1 LAELARLD
9 GLIGGAGNKPVAS
22 MANAV
27 SQTEKIRDW
36 VSTAAAAKFLIN
48 YILIKLNGLLRSSN
62 ALVTNYL
69 NMTSRFI

>member
-9 GLIGGAGNKPVAS
+9 GLIGGAGSKPAAS

-36 VSTAAAAKFLIN
+36 VSTAASK
-48 YILIKLNGLLRSSN
+48 SN
-62 ALVTNYL
+62 T
-69 NMTSRFI
+69 FIY